1 MLAVLDWDVLAQTHG
16 YASRVQFRLACSKIP
31 KDVLLLEIGPHAL
44 MRSPLRQNRSDLQY
58 VATMKKGESAVET
71 LSAAVADLWRKGAIF
86 NWPVSAA
93 PSAGAHPERESEDAP
108 FTPGPLHSSTF
119 GMRPSIGRIR
129 LCGVQS
135 WRGVC

>member
-1 MLAVLDWDVLAQTHG
+1 MTEASRNAAFVEVDCCPLPLIASCAHWNVFVQTHG

-86 NWPVSAA
+86 SWPASAA
-93 PSAGAHPERESEDAP
+93 PSAGAHPERECEEAP
-108 FTPGPLHSSTF
+108 FTPCPLRF
-119 GMRPSIGRIR
+119 
-129 LCGVQS
+129 
-135 WRGVC
+135 